1 MSARRILSCILLPA
15 YLSSCTAWHV
25 QRASPAQVVE
35 EEQPSQV
42 RVTTTGHSDVIL
54 EAPRVSGDTLIGLG
68 PRNVSWAGSAYAVS
82 DTGSALEIPLA
93 DISHVALKK
102 TDATKSV
109 LLVLG
114 IVAGMFA
121 LALVACGTGD
131 GCAPDFSNAQF

>member
-1 MSARRILSCILLPA
+1 MNMRRILSCILLPA

-35 EEQPSQV
+35 EEQPSQI

-54 EAPRVSGDTLIGLG
+54 KAPRVSGDTLIGLG

-109 LLVLG
+109 LLVLR

-131 GCAPDFSNAQF
+131 GCAPDFSNAQL